1 MRRHVGINTLLTT
14 MHSHLLCLIG
24 NVNRDHRQFTQGQRV
39 YLVNPHEYEL
49 GVCEVRYR
57 DGRSGAIEAD
67 ELPYEVL
74 RDVRVESVP
83 SRIAVRCWRDTPEAM
98 ARVAAEI
105 VAKFCPRLDDFS
117 VDTNV

>member
-14 MHSHLLCLIG
+14 THSHLHCLIG
-24 NVNRDHRQFTQGQRV
+24 NADRDYRQFRQGQRV
-39 YLVNPHEYEL
+39 YLVNPHEYES

-57 DGRSGAIEAD
+57 NSEGKIDAD

-83 SRIAVRCWRDTPEAM
+83 SKIAVRCWRDTPEEM
-98 ARVAAEI
+98 ARVAAAI
-105 VAKFCPRLDDFS
+105 VSRFCPRLDDFS
-117 VDTNV
+117 VDTDV

>member
-1 MRRHVGINTLLTT
+1 MKRHVGINTLLTT

-39 YLVNPHEYEL
+39 YLVNPHEYER

-57 DGRSGAIEAD
+57 TRDGAIDAE

-83 SRIAVRCWRDTPEAM
+83 SRISVRCWRDTPERM
-98 ARVAAEI
+98 AQLAAEI
-105 VAKFCPRLDDFS
+105 VEKFCPRLDDFS
-117 VDTNV
+117 VDTDV